1 VVVGVP
7 STDGEQESLCEWQ
20 ELRDL
25 VGKCLADV
33 CHAGTFVE
41 FQVDLVLTGEF
52 TCVSKQLDGE
62 LHEITNWRFE

>member
-1 VVVGVP
+1 M
-7 STDGEQESLCEWQ
+7 
-20 ELRDL
+20 RDL
-25 VGKCLADV
+25 VGECLAGV

-52 TCVSKQLDGE
+52 TCLSKQLDGE